1 VPSQPLNEGKTTKAF
16 ENKGLVMTLKML
28 IFVISTLGYQLF
40 FINKVKIR
48 LFIIPLIWAC
58 FITTSTYFL
67 SLAGLL
73 SLGANVTLWL
83 GVIASILVLIKG
95 EINKEQ
101 GIKILLM
108 NIVWL
113 TPIIIFYLAVP
124 NDFLFLLWDEVGGWA
139 RSQKLIYDTNALLNA
154 NSPFSLRSYPPGQQI
169 FQYYITKSTFWS
181 EKNLLLAQNAFIF
194 SALLGLVGA
203 LFKSR
208 FWACIVYLT
217 ILPIIYFFK
226 FDYNTIY
233 ADPLIAAVFAGC
245 LALALK
251 PTEGRADVWVLA
263 ICLSGFLLLKDI
275 TLVFTALV
283 VFIYALRM
291 LDTRLQATNKVSSNQ
306 LKGMIKNLAVCIAMG
321 CIITLSWKWYVSV
334 IGTAKTEV
342 IRLTLDGFMQEPYR
356 QRAGTTITAFINALL
371 KPGYFI
377 GEFKKLPINF
387 SILYVMLMT
396 IGLSGLIVLI
406 SPKEKKVSAF
416 LIVLACA
423 AGAIGYLLFLLWLY
437 LTYFTEYEGTRLASF
452 DRYSMT
458 YLLAWLLVTF
468 AWFMSVIATRFKNI
482 YVTLIP
488 LGCALLVYCFVP
500 AKFYSDIKQL
510 PLDQVSL
517 EKRKA
522 TQALSDQVR
531 KYIKPGEKVYFLAQ
545 NSNGYERHLFD
556 YAMLPYPPNDCWSV
570 GKKYNEGD
578 VWTCDRPLGLLL
590 KDYSYLAIYA
600 ADERF
605 WKDNA
610 ELFDPNGVGRARG
623 VYKINVTP
631 SNQYRLQLVSE

>member
-1 VPSQPLNEGKTTKAF
+1 
-16 ENKGLVMTLKML
+16 MILKL
-28 IFVISTLGYQLF
+28 FLLVISTVGYQLF
-40 FINKVKIR
+40 LINNLKLR
-48 LFIIPLIWAC
+48 PLIVPFLMVC
-58 FITTSTYFL
+58 YVTTSIYFFSVVGFL
-67 SLAGLL
+67 SLGSEFVFYLGFIAGLL
-73 SLGANVTLWL
+73 GITQGKVNNK
-83 GVIASILVLIKG
+83 LVLNIFLV
-95 EINKEQ
+95 N
-101 GIKILLM
+101 LLW
-108 NIVWL
+108 IFPL
-113 TPIIIFYLAVP
+113 IIFYFAIP
-124 NDFLFLLWDEVGGWA
+124 GDYLFLLWDEVGGWA
-139 RSQKLIYDTNALLNA
+139 RSQKLIYDTNALLNS

-169 FQYYITKSTFWS
+169 FQYYITKTTFWS
-181 EKNLLLAQNAFIF
+181 EKNLLLAQNIFIL
-194 SALLGLVGA
+194 SALLGVVGA
-203 LFKSR
+203 LFNR
-208 FWACIVYLT
+208 RLWACIVYLT
-217 ILPIIYFFK
+217 ILPIIYFFN

-233 ADPLIAAVFAGC
+233 ADPLIATTFAGC
-245 LALALK
+245 LALAMK
-251 PTEGRADVWVLA
+251 PTEERTDVWVLA

-275 TLVFTALV
+275 ALVFTSLV

-291 LDTRLQATNKVSSNQ
+291 LDISLQASNTVCSNK
-306 LKGMIKNLAVCIAMG
+306 LKGMIKNLAVCFATV
-321 CIITLSWKWYVSV
+321 CIIILSWKWYVSV
-334 IGTAKTEV
+334 IGTSKTEV

-356 QRAGTTITAFINALL
+356 QRAGTTITAFIHALL

-377 GEFKKLPINF
+377 GEFKKLNLNL
-387 SILYVMLMT
+387 SILLVMLIT

-423 AGAIGYLLFLLWLY
+423 AGAVGYLLFLLWLY

-458 YLLAWLLVTF
+458 FLLAWLLVTF
-468 AWFMSVIATRFKNI
+468 AWLMSVIAARYKNI
-482 YVTLIP
+482 YATLIP

-500 AKFYSDIKQL
+500 AKFYSDTKKL
-510 PLDQVSL
+510 PIDQVSF

-590 KDYSYLAIYA
+590 KDYSYLAIYS

-610 ELFDPNGVGRARG
+610 ELFDPNGVGRTRG
-623 VYKINVTP
+623 VYKINITP

>member
-1 VPSQPLNEGKTTKAF
+1 MPELKGQGMAFKT
-16 ENKGLVMTLKML
+16 L
-28 IFVISTLGYQLF
+28 IFFVSTAGYLLF
-40 FINKVKIR
+40 LIYIAKVK
-48 LFIIPLIWAC
+48 PLIAPFVWVC
-58 FITTSTYFL
+58 FVLTSTYFFAT
-67 SLAGLL
+67 SGYLA
-73 SLGANVTLWL
+73 LGAKIILGLGYITGLIALNRIKKTPPQNHLDKLVIFIWL
-83 GVIASILVLIKG
+83 VPITVLYFSI
-95 EINKEQ
+95 
-101 GIKILLM
+101 
-108 NIVWL
+108 
-113 TPIIIFYLAVP
+113 P
-124 NDFLFLLWDEVGGWA
+124 NDFMFFLWDEVGGWA

-181 EKNLLLAQNAFIF
+181 EKNLLLAQNIFIF
-194 SALLGLVGA
+194 SALLAVVGA
-203 LFKSR
+203 LFKR
-208 FWACIVYLT
+208 PLWACIVYLT
-217 ILPIIYFFK
+217 MLPIIYFFN

-275 TLVFTALV
+275 ALVFTTLV
-283 VFIYALRM
+283 IFIYALRM
-291 LDTRLQATNKVSSNQ
+291 LDTRLQVTKTVSSNQ
-306 LKGMIKNLAVCIAMG
+306 LKGMIKNLAVCIATV
-321 CIITLSWKWYVSV
+321 CIIILSWKWYVSV

-356 QRAGTTITAFINALL
+356 QRAGTTITAFINELL

-387 SILYVMLMT
+387 SILFVMLMT
-396 IGLSGLIVLI
+396 IGLSSLIVLI
-406 SPKEKKVSAF
+406 SSKEKKVSAF

-468 AWFMSVIATRFKNI
+468 AWLMSVIATRYKNI

-488 LGCALLVYCFVP
+488 LGCALFVYCFVP

-510 PLDQVSL
+510 PLDQVSF

-610 ELFDPNGVGRARG
+610 ELFDSNGVGRARG

-631 SNQYRLQLVSE
+631 SNQYRLKLVSE

>member
-1 VPSQPLNEGKTTKAF
+1 MIEL
-16 ENKGLVMTLKML
+16 KGWVMTYKSL
-28 IFVISTLGYQLF
+28 IFLVSTVGYLLF
-40 FINKVKIR
+40 LINTAKIR
-48 LFIIPLIWAC
+48 PLIAPFVWVC
-58 FITTSTYFL
+58 FVVTSTYLFAITGRL
-67 SLAGLL
+67 P
-73 SLGANVTLWL
+73 LGANLTLGL
-83 GVIASILVLIKG
+83 GCVAGLIALWRMKKSPQQKHQDILVILIWLVP
-95 EINKEQ
+95 IAVS
-101 GIKILLM
+101 
-108 NIVWL
+108 NIS
-113 TPIIIFYLAVP
+113 IP
-124 NDFLFLLWDEVGGWA
+124 NDFMFFLWDEVGGWA
-139 RSQKLIYDTNALLNA
+139 RSQKLIYDTDALLNA

-169 FQYYITKSTFWS
+169 FQYYITNTIFWS
-181 EKNLLLAQNAFIF
+181 EKNLLLAQNLFLF
-194 SALLGLVGA
+194 SALLAVVGA
-203 LFKSR
+203 LLKR
-208 FWACIVYLT
+208 LIWACSVYLIT
-217 ILPIIYFFK
+217 LPVIYFFN

-275 TLVFTALV
+275 ALVFTALV
-283 VFIYALRM
+283 IFIYSLRM
-291 LDTRLQATNKVSSNQ
+291 FDSRLQAINTENSSQ
-306 LKGMIKNLAVCIAMG
+306 LKGMIKNIAVCIATV
-321 CIITLSWKWYVSV
+321 CIIILSWKWYVSV
-334 IGTAKTEV
+334 IGTTKTEV

-371 KPGYFI
+371 KPGYFV
-377 GEFKKLPINF
+377 GQFKTLSLNF
-387 SILYVMLMT
+387 SMLLVMLMT
-396 IGLSGLIVLI
+396 IGLSVLIVLI
-406 SPKEKKVSAF
+406 SPKEKKESAF
-416 LIVLACA
+416 LIALACA
-423 AGAIGYLLFLLWLY
+423 AGAVGYLLLLLWLY

-468 AWFMSVIATRFKNI
+468 AWLMSVIAARYKNI
-482 YVTLIP
+482 YATLIP
-488 LGCALLVYCFVP
+488 LGCALLVYAFVP
-500 AKFYSDIKQL
+500 TKFYSDIKKL
-510 PLDQVSL
+510 PLDQVSF
-517 EKRKA
+517 EKRKE

-531 KYIKPGEKVYFLAQ
+531 KHIKPGEKVYFLAQ
-545 NSNGYERHLFD
+545 NTNGYERHLFD

-600 ADERF
+600 ADDRF

-610 ELFDPNGVGRARG
+610 ELFEPNGVGRARG

>member
-1 VPSQPLNEGKTTKAF
+1 
-16 ENKGLVMTLKML
+16 MILKL
-28 IFVISTLGYQLF
+28 FLLVISTFGYQLF
-40 FINKVKIR
+40 LINNLKLR
-48 LFIIPLIWAC
+48 PLIVPFLIVC
-58 FITTSTYFL
+58 YVTTSIYFF
-67 SLAGLL
+67 SVVGFL
-73 SLGANVTLWL
+73 SLGAEFVFYL
-83 GVIASILVLIKG
+83 GFIAGLLGITQGKINNKLVLNIFLV
-95 EINKEQ
+95 N
-101 GIKILLM
+101 LLW
-108 NIVWL
+108 IFPL
-113 TPIIIFYLAVP
+113 IIFYFAIP
-124 NDFLFLLWDEVGGWA
+124 GDYLFLLWDEVGGWA
-139 RSQKLIYDTNALLNA
+139 RSQKLIYDTNALLNS

-169 FQYYITKSTFWS
+169 FQYYITKTTFWS
-181 EKNLLLAQNAFIF
+181 EKNLLLAQNIFIF
-194 SALLGLVGA
+194 SALLGVVGA
-203 LFKSR
+203 LFIR
-208 FWACIVYLT
+208 RLWACIVYLT
-217 ILPIIYFFK
+217 ILPIIYFFN

-233 ADPLIAAVFAGC
+233 ADPLIATVFAGC
-245 LALALK
+245 LALAMK
-251 PTEGRADVWVLA
+251 PTEGRTDVWVLA

-275 TLVFTALV
+275 ALVFTSLV

-291 LDTRLQATNKVSSNQ
+291 LDTRLQATNTVSSNQ
-306 LKGMIKNLAVCIAMG
+306 LRGIIKNIAVCIATV
-321 CIITLSWKWYVSV
+321 CIIILSWKWYVSV

-342 IRLTLDGFMQEPYR
+342 IRLTLDGFMQDPYR

-371 KPGYFI
+371 KPGYFV
-377 GEFKKLPINF
+377 GEFKNIPVNF
-387 SILYVMLMT
+387 SLLIIMVMT
-396 IGLSGLIVLI
+396 IALSGLIVLI
-406 SPKEKKVSAF
+406 SPKEKRVSAF

-423 AGAIGYLLFLLWLY
+423 AGAVGYLLFLLWLY

-468 AWFMSVIATRFKNI
+468 AWLMSVIGARYKNI
-482 YVTLIP
+482 YATLIP
-488 LGCALLVYCFVP
+488 LGCTLLVYCFVP
-500 AKFYSDIKQL
+500 AKFYSDIKKL
-510 PLDQVSL
+510 PLDQVSF

-545 NSNGYERHLFD
+545 NSNGFERHLFD

-590 KDYSYLAIYA
+590 KDYSYLAIYS

-610 ELFDPNGVGRARG
+610 ELFDPYGVGRTRG
-623 VYKINVTP
+623 VYKINITP

>member
-1 VPSQPLNEGKTTKAF
+1 MIFKL
-16 ENKGLVMTLKML
+16 L
-28 IFVISTLGYQLF
+28 IFVVSTIGYLLF
-40 FINKVKIR
+40 LINTAKIR
-48 LFIIPLIWAC
+48 PLIAPFFWAC
-58 FITTSTYFL
+58 FVVTSMYFFAIVGRLQWGAGITL
-67 SLAGLL
+67 GLGCVAGLIE
-73 SLGANVTLWL
+73 LWRYKKYPQKNNQNIF
-83 GVIASILVLIKG
+83 VILVWF
-95 EINKEQ
+95 
-101 GIKILLM
+101 
-108 NIVWL
+108 V
-113 TPIIIFYLAVP
+113 PITVSYFSIP
-124 NDFLFLLWDEVGGWA
+124 NDFMFLLWDEVGGWA

-169 FQYYITKSTFWS
+169 FQYYITKTTFWS
-181 EKNLLLAQNAFIF
+181 EKNLLLAQNLFLF
-194 SALLGLVGA
+194 SALLAIVGA
-203 LFKSR
+203 LFKRSL
-208 FWACIVYLT
+208 WACIVYLT
-217 ILPIIYFFK
+217 ILPIIYFFN

-251 PTEGRADVWVLA
+251 PSEGRADVWVLA

-275 TLVFTALV
+275 ALVFTALI
-283 VFIYALRM
+283 VFVYALRVF
-291 LDTRLQATNKVSSNQ
+291 DSSLQTDSTENSNQ
-306 LKGMIKNLAVCIAMG
+306 LKDMIKNMAVCIATV
-321 CIITLSWKWYVSV
+321 CIIILSWKWYVSV

-371 KPGYFI
+371 KPGYFV
-377 GEFKKLPINF
+377 GQFKTLSLNF
-387 SILYVMLMT
+387 SMLLVMLMT

-406 SPKEKKVSAF
+406 SPKEKKLSAF

-423 AGAIGYLLFLLWLY
+423 TGAVGYLLFLLLLY

-458 YLLAWLLVTF
+458 YLLAWLVVTF
-468 AWFMSVIATRFKNI
+468 AWLMSVIAERFKNI
-482 YVTLIP
+482 YATLIP
-488 LGCALLVYCFVP
+488 LGCALLVYFFVP
-500 AKFYSDIKQL
+500 AKFFSDIKKL
-510 PLDQVSL
+510 PLDQVSF

-545 NSNGYERHLFD
+545 NTNGYERHLFD

-600 ADERF
+600 ADDRF

-610 ELFDPNGVGRARG
+610 ELFEPNGVGRARG
-623 VYKINVTP
+623 VYKIKVTP

>member
-1 VPSQPLNEGKTTKAF
+1 MSIKI
-16 ENKGLVMTLKML
+16 LV
-28 IFVISTLGYQLF
+28 FVISTLGYQLF
-40 FINKVKIR
+40 LINKIKIR
-48 LFIIPLIWAC
+48 PLLTPFVCAC
-58 FITTSTYFL
+58 FVTTCSYLF
-67 SLAGLL
+67 AIIGLLLQGTIFTL
-73 SLGANVTLWL
+73 SLGCVA
-83 GVIASILVLIKG
+83 GVFALNKQK
-95 EINKEQ
+95 INKELCFQ
-101 GIKILLM
+101 ILFLNSLWLM
-108 NIVWL
+108 PV
-113 TPIIIFYLAVP
+113 IILYFAIST
-124 NDFLFLLWDEVGGWA
+124 DFLFLLWDEVGGWA

-169 FQYYITKSTFWS
+169 FQNYITKATFWS
-181 EKNLLLAQNAFIF
+181 EKNLLLAQNLFLF
-194 SALLGLVGA
+194 SALLAVVGA
-203 LFKSR
+203 LFKR
-208 FWACIVYLT
+208 LIWACTVYLIT
-217 ILPIIYFFK
+217 LPIIYFFN

-233 ADPLIAAVFAGC
+233 ADPLIAVVFAGC

-275 TLVFTALV
+275 ALVFTALV
-283 VFIYALRM
+283 LFIYALRM
-291 LDTRLQATNKVSSNQ
+291 LDTRLQTTNTISSNQ
-306 LKGMIKNLAVCIAMG
+306 LKGMVKNLAVCIATV
-321 CIITLSWKWYVSV
+321 CIIILSWKWYVSV
-334 IGTAKTEV
+334 IGTTKTEV

-371 KPGYFI
+371 KPGYFV
-377 GEFKKLPINF
+377 GQFKTLSLNF
-387 SILYVMLMT
+387 SMLLVMLMT

-406 SPKEKKVSAF
+406 SPKEKKLSAF

-423 AGAIGYLLFLLWLY
+423 AGAVGYLLFLLLLY

-458 YLLAWLLVTF
+458 YLLAWLVVTF
-468 AWFMSVIATRFKNI
+468 AWLMSVIAERFKNI
-482 YVTLIP
+482 YATLIP

-500 AKFYSDIKQL
+500 AKFYSDIKKL
-510 PLDQVSL
+510 PLDQVSF

-545 NSNGYERHLFD
+545 NTNGYERHLFD

-600 ADERF
+600 ADDRF

-610 ELFDPNGVGRARG
+610 ELFEPNGVGRARG
-623 VYKINVTP
+623 VYKINITP

>member
-1 VPSQPLNEGKTTKAF
+1 MPELKGRRMAF
-16 ENKGLVMTLKML
+16 KSIIFFVSTVGYLLFL
-28 IFVISTLGYQLF
+28 INTA
-40 FINKVKIR
+40 KIK
-48 LFIIPLIWAC
+48 PLIAPFVWVC
-58 FITTSTYFL
+58 FVVTSTYFF
-67 SLAGLL
+67 AITG
-73 SLGANVTLWL
+73 
-83 GVIASILVLIKG
+83 
-95 EINKEQ
+95 
-101 GIKILLM
+101 
-108 NIVWL
+108 
-113 TPIIIFYLAVP
+113 YLASGAKFTLGLGFVSGLIALYRIKNSPPQNHKDKVVILIWLVPIAVSYFSIP
-124 NDFLFLLWDEVGGWA
+124 NDFMFFLWDEVGGWA

-181 EKNLLLAQNAFIF
+181 EKNLLLAQNVLIF
-194 SALLGLVGA
+194 SALLAVVGA
-203 LFKSR
+203 FFKR
-208 FWACIVYLT
+208 PLRACIVYLT
-217 ILPIIYFFK
+217 MLPIIYFLN
-226 FDYNTIY
+226 FDYNTLY

-245 LALALK
+245 IALALK

-275 TLVFTALV
+275 ALVFTALV

-291 LDTRLQATNKVSSNQ
+291 LDTRLQASNTVSSNQ
-306 LKGMIKNLAVCIAMG
+306 LKGMIKNLAVCCATV
-321 CIITLSWKWYVSV
+321 CIIILSWKWYVSV

-356 QRAGTTITAFINALL
+356 QRAGTTITAFIHALL
-371 KPGYFI
+371 KPGYFV
-377 GEFKKLPINF
+377 GKFKTLPLNF
-387 SILYVMLMT
+387 SMLIVMLMT

-406 SPKEKKVSAF
+406 SPKEKKVSVF

-423 AGAIGYLLFLLWLY
+423 AGAVGYLLFLLWLY

-468 AWFMSVIATRFKNI
+468 AWLMSVIAARYKNI
-482 YVTLIP
+482 YATLIP
-488 LGCALLVYCFVP
+488 LGCALLVYAFVP
-500 AKFYSDIKQL
+500 TKFYSDIKKL
-510 PLDQVSL
+510 PLDQASF
-517 EKRKA
+517 EKRKE

-531 KYIKPGEKVYFLAQ
+531 KHIKPGEKVYFLAQ
-545 NSNGYERHLFD
+545 NTNGYERHLFD

-600 ADERF
+600 ADDRF

-610 ELFDPNGVGRARG
+610 ELFEPNGVGRARG
-623 VYKINVTP
+623 IYKINVTP
-631 SNQYRLQLVSE
+631 TNQYRLQLVSE

>member
-1 VPSQPLNEGKTTKAF
+1 MYKLSV
-16 ENKGLVMTLKML
+16 LVLSM
-28 IFVISTLGYQLF
+28 LGYLLF
-40 FINKVKIR
+40 FINTGKISA
-48 LFIIPLIWAC
+48 LIAPLLWAC
-58 FITTSTYFL
+58 LVVTMTYFFAFVGAL
-67 SLAGLL
+67 EQGVGVVLIFGIIAGIVTIFRDGVNLHDLKNELL
-73 SLGANVTLWL
+73 SLIAWL
-83 GVIASILVLIKG
+83 VPIAVCY
-95 EINKEQ
+95 
-101 GIKILLM
+101 
-108 NIVWL
+108 
-113 TPIIIFYLAVP
+113 FAVP
-124 NDFLFLLWDEVGGWA
+124 NDFMFFLWDEVGGWA

-169 FQYYITKSTFWS
+169 FQYYITKATFWS
-181 EKNLLLAQNAFIF
+181 EKNLLLAQNVFIF
-194 SALLGLVGA
+194 SALLAVVGA
-203 LFKSR
+203 LFKR
-208 FWACIVYLT
+208 PLWACIVYLT
-217 ILPIIYFFK
+217 MLPIIYFFN

-233 ADPLIAAVFAGC
+233 ADPLITAVFAGC

-251 PTEGRADVWVLA
+251 PTEGRADVWVLG

-275 TLVFTALV
+275 ALVFTSLV

-291 LDTRLQATNKVSSNQ
+291 LDTRLQASNTVCSNK
-306 LKGMIKNLAVCIAMG
+306 LKGMIKNLAVCFATV
-321 CIITLSWKWYVSV
+321 CIIIFSWKWYVSV

-356 QRAGTTITAFINALL
+356 QRAGTTITAFIHALL

-377 GEFKKLPINF
+377 GEFKKLNLNLSMLF
-387 SILYVMLMT
+387 VMLMT
-396 IGLSGLIVLI
+396 IGLSVLIVMI

-423 AGAIGYLLFLLWLY
+423 AGAVGYLLFLLWLY

-468 AWFMSVIATRFKNI
+468 AWLMSVIAARYKNI
-482 YVTLIP
+482 YATLIP

-500 AKFYSDIKQL
+500 AKFYSDIKKL
-510 PLDQVSL
+510 PLDQVSF

-522 TQALSDQVR
+522 TQTLSDQVR
-531 KYIKPGEKVYFLAQ
+531 KHIKPGEKVYFLAQ
-545 NSNGYERHLFD
+545 NTNGYERHLFD

-600 ADERF
+600 ADDRF
-605 WKDNA
+605 WKDNS
-610 ELFDPNGVGRARG
+610 ELFEPNGVGRARG